1 MSLNIFLS
9 EVICSISSPGKLW
22 VYKFHIS
29 VYYNLVV
36 HTHTLFFLLSLSLSL
51 IYVACTLLSLSLSH
65 THIHTHT
72 HARARARAR
81 THAPTAHTH
90 THTYTPHL
98 CKQHTIPISDFAAAE
113 RDPERESGLNI
124 LVWSVAECLRGD
136 GSPVVFSEVNR
147 WKNWL
152 SQTGTR

>member
-36 HTHTLFFLLSLSLSL
+36 HTHTIFFLLSLSLSL
-51 IYVACTLLSLSLSH
+51 SYTWHAPFSLSLSLSH
-65 THIHTHT
+65 THIHTQT
-72 HARARARAR
+72 HARARAHAR

-90 THTYTPHL
+90 THTHIHRTCASNTLYPFQILRQRRET
-98 CKQHTIPISDFAAAE
+98 Q
-113 RDPERESGLNI
+113 RERE
-124 LVWSVAECLRGD
+124 WSEYTSVICRRVFARG
-136 GSPVVFSEVNR
+136 R
-147 WKNWL
+147 
-152 SQTGTR
+152 